1 MRSLRGDGMKL
12 GDILDGCN
20 NIYVREF
27 EPWGDGVIFVGGC
40 FYGDNTIIQIDGR
53 QYSMNMELAAVEW
66 DDDTLMIMR

>member
-1 MRSLRGDGMKL
+1 MQSLLGDDMKL

-40 FYGDNTIIQIDGR
+40 FYGDNTLIQIDGK
-53 QYSMNMELAAVEW
+53 QYSLNMELAAVEW
-66 DDDTLMIMR
+66 DDNCLMIMR

>member
-1 MRSLRGDGMKL
+1 MKL

-40 FYGDNTIIQIDGR
+40 FYADNTFIQLDGN
-53 QYSMNMELAAVEW
+53 QYGKATEVAAVEW
-66 DDDTLMIMR
+66 DDNVLMIMR